1 MFDGT
6 FEQAMI
12 LSHAPDGLARVIVR
26 SSWDEREP
34 ILVEPTRPS
43 CSRFGEGRSFTGRRS
58 DNCLCREASRA
69 W

>member
-12 LSHAPDGLARVIVR
+12 LPHAPDGLARVIVR

-43 CSRFGEGRSFTGRRS
+43 CSCFGDGRSFTGRRS
-58 DNCLCREASRA
+58 DTCLCREVSRA
-69 W
+69 C